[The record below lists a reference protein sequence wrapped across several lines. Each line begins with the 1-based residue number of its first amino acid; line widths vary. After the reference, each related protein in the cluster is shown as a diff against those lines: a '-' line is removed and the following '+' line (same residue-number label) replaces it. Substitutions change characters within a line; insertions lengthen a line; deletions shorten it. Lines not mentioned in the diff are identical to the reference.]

1 MLFLADWRYNKSGRD
16 NAKLLMRGQLW
27 ETCLFVV
34 PLRETCRRRPQGQ
47 HALPASNYRP
57 PST

>member
-16 NAKLLMRGQLW
+16 NAKLLTRGQLW
-27 ETCLFVV
+27 ELAYLYAFARGTS
-34 PLRETCRRRPQGQ
+34 PRSQGQ